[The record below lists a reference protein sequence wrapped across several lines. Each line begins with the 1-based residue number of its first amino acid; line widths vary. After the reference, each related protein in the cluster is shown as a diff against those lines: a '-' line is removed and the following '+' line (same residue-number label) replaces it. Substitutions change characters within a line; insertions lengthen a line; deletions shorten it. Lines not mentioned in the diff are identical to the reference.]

1 MKLPELLRAV
11 SALAETGGTE
21 EQYSALTSATD
32 NLVNMVDWAGG
43 PIDPDGQWLSRLAAL
58 QDDLQYRHAQV
69 NDPAIVLLND
79 TLTKLGRAIAKHDAD
94 YEAGRAGEDEGE
106 DFN

>member
-11 SALAETGGTE
+11 AALAETGGTKQ
-21 EQYSALTSATD
+21 QYTVLTSAAD

-43 PIDPDGQWLSRLAAL
+43 PIDPKGHWLSRLATL
-58 QDDLQYRHAQV
+58 QDDLQYRHAQR

-79 TLTKLGRAIAKHDAD
+79 ALTKLGRAIAQHDAD
-94 YEAGRAGEDEGE
+94 FEAGKAGDDEGE
-106 DFN
+106 DFS